1 MVLALAGM
9 VVAVFVN
16 VVLRYVFHTSIVSYE
31 EISRLLFVWL
41 VAVGAIVAAFE
52 GSHLGFDMVTS
63 RVGPGTRK
71 ALFWLSQLL
80 IAACMALLLWGSWEQ
95 VVAGWNSY
103 STVLG
108 YRWRWALRPRW
119 CWPLACWWWSCAM
132 CCAAPRPNLPKPA
145 WSKENAMV
153 VTLIFLSVLIGGM
166 VIGMPIAHSLVLTG
180 VALMWYLDFSIPSCW
195 RRTCRPASITSRCWP
210 CRFHSGRRADECGR
224 PVAPHHRSGARLCRP
239 YSRRPGLWP
248 LAQPCCWPP

>member
-1 MVLALAGM
+1 MSHDNKAESAKKPLAKRLAEGLMVLALAGM

-63 RVGPGTRK
+63 RVGPGTHK

-108 YRWRWALRPRW
+108 Y
-119 CWPLACWWWSCAM
+119 PLALG
-132 CCAAPRPNLPKPA
+132 AAA
-145 WSKENAMV
+145 
-153 VTLIFLSVLIGGM
+153 TLVLA
-166 VIGMPIAHSLVLTG
+166 IGMLVVVVRDVLRG
-180 VALMWYLDFSIPSCW
+180 A
-195 RRTCRPASITSRCWP
+195 PAESSETSV
-210 CRFHSGRRADECGR
+210 E
-224 PVAPHHRSGARLCRP
+224 
-239 YSRRPGLWP
+239 
-248 LAQPCCWPP
+248 

>member
-1 MVLALAGM
+1 MNHNNKAESPKKPLAKRLAEGLMVLALAGM
-9 VVAVFVN
+9 VIAVFVN

-71 ALFWLSQLL
+71 ALFWLSQFL
-80 IAACMALLLWGSWEQ
+80 IAACMVLLLWGSWEQ

-108 YRWRWALRPRW
+108 Y
-119 CWPLACWWWSCAM
+119 PLALG
-132 CCAAPRPNLPKPA
+132 AAA
-145 WSKENAMV
+145 
-153 VTLIFLSVLIGGM
+153 TLVLA
-166 VIGMPIAHSLVLTG
+166 IGMLVVVVRDVLRG
-180 VALMWYLDFSIPSCW
+180 A
-195 RRTCRPASITSRCWP
+195 PAESSETSV
-210 CRFHSGRRADECGR
+210 E
-224 PVAPHHRSGARLCRP
+224 
-239 YSRRPGLWP
+239 
-248 LAQPCCWPP
+248 